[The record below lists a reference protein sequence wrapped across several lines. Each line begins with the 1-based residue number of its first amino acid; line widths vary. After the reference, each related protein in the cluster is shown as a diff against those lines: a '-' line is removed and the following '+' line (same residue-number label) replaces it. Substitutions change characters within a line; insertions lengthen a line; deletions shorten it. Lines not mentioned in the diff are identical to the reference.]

1 MRCAVGRLLDNWL
14 VDEDNMTLWESEK
27 GMVTADRRVL
37 ISKLVAQANEETLKN
52 DEMHISCFL
61 RTGMLVTL
69 DGSEDDKIKPQ
80 GLTIPFEMPDEVD
93 STSSNDDEDAVVN
106 SQCDWDKDVEDGI
119 YSSDNDN
126 INEADVVVDEED
138 ESKEQTY

>member
-1 MRCAVGRLLDNWL
+1 MA
-14 VDEDNMTLWESEK
+14 LWESEK
-27 GMVTADRRVL
+27 GMVTADRRL

-52 DEMHISCFL
+52 DEMRISCFL
-61 RTGMLVTL
+61 RTGMLVTR

-80 GLTIPFEMPDEVD
+80 RPTIPFEIPDKVD
-93 STSSNDDEDAVVN
+93 LTSSNDDDNAVVN
-106 SQCDWDKDVEDGI
+106 SQCDSDKDVEDGI

-138 ESKEQTY
+138 ESEEQTYYE